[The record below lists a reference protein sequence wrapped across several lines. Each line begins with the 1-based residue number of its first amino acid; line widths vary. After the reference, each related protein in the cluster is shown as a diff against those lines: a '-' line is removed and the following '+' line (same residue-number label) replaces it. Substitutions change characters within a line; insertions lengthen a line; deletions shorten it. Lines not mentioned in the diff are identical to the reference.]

1 MHIHK
6 NIRGKILI
14 YHGYINRAF
23 TVNIE
28 IKMKKMCRII
38 AEIYLIQYNLNDRII
53 SIKKDL

>member
-1 MHIHK
+1 MYIHK
-6 NIRGKILI
+6 NIRSKILI

-23 TVNIE
+23 TVNIK
-28 IKMKKMCRII
+28 IKMKKMCEII